1 MTVNLIQIESLFN
14 KYVFDIF
21 AENTAQIQDVLQ
33 KMSGQRTVP
42 NVYINKKHIGGHDD
56 TVKVGLY

>member
-1 MTVNLIQIESLFN
+1 M
-14 KYVFDIF
+14 F